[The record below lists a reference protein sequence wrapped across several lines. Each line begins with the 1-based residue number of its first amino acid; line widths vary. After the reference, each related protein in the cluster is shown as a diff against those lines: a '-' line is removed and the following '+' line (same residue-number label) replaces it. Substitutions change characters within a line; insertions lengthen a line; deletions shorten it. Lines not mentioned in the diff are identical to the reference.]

1 MLLLYIYLYMYIN
14 YISNFTGGSHE
25 LHPGGSGQ
33 PGIVVHVC
41 ETTNPIKNVPRIQHT
56 RCPEHS

>member
-1 MLLLYIYLYMYIN
+1 MNYLRFLLSYTDN
-14 YISNFTGGSHE
+14 TVNPAGGSHE

-41 ETTNPIKNVPRIQHT
+41 ETANPIKNAPRIQHT

>member
-1 MLLLYIYLYMYIN
+1 MYVYTN
-14 YISNFTGGSHE
+14 HRNNFTGGSHE

-41 ETTNPIKNVPRIQHT
+41 ETTNPMKNVPRIQHT

>member
-1 MLLLYIYLYMYIN
+1 M
-14 YISNFTGGSHE
+14 SGGSHE

-41 ETTNPIKNVPRIQHT
+41 ETENPMKSGPRIQHT
-56 RCPEHS
+56 RCPEH

>member
-1 MLLLYIYLYMYIN
+1 MRRN
-14 YISNFTGGSHE
+14 YIVQLYKVIFTGGSHE

-33 PGIVVHVC
+33 PGIIVHVC
-41 ETTNPIKNVPRIQHT
+41 ETANPLKAGPRIQHT